1 MDIPW
6 ALPHIGDEELDEV
19 VDCVESTW
27 VTMGPRVEEFEVKL
41 ADYVGVD
48 HAIAVNSGTAA
59 LDVALKALEINAD
72 DEVVVPTMTYIATA
86 NAVKYQHATPAF
98 ADIDPETYNLDPS
111 AAESNITTNTTALL
125 PIDYGGQCADYDRL
139 REIADEND
147 LHLVGDA
154 AESLSAKQNEKM
166 AGSLAD
172 ISITS
177 FHAAKLMTSVEGGM
191 VFTDDKELAEKCR
204 VIRSQGEDSNA
215 KYHHPE
221 LGHNYRMSDLHAS
234 IGLAQFRRIDEITEK
249 RTEIAE
255 YYGEHLA
262 PLADDIV
269 LPSVKDKNEHAWFL
283 YSILTENRDQVQAYL
298 EENGVG
304 TRAPWPIPAHKQPVF
319 EGEHGDER
327 YPIAERFCDGVLSLP
342 MYHEMDREEMEYVVE
357 TVREAI
363 DLHVDEKYELKPP
376 QGEA

>member
-6 ALPHIGDEELDEV
+6 ALPHIGDEELEEV

-27 VTMGPRVEEFEVKL
+27 VTMGPRVEEFEEKL
-41 ADYVGVD
+41 SNYVGVD

-59 LDVALKALEINAD
+59 LDVALKALEID
-72 DEVVVPTMTYIATA
+72 SDEEVVVPTMTYIATA
-86 NAVKYQHATPAF
+86 NAVKYQYATPAF
-98 ADIDPETYNLDPS
+98 ADIDPQTYNLDPA
-111 AAESNITTNTTALL
+111 AAESKITTDTAALL

-139 REIADEND
+139 GEIADQNN

-154 AESLSAKQNEKM
+154 AESLSAKQNGKM

-191 VFTDDKELAEKCR
+191 VFTDRGDLAKKCR
-204 VIRSQGEDSNA
+204 VIRSQGEDPDA

-234 IGLAQFRRIDEITEK
+234 IGLAQFSRINEIIEK

-255 YYGEHLA
+255 YYNEHLA

-283 YSILTENRDQVQAYL
+283 YSILTENRDQVQEHL

-304 TRAPWPIPAHKQPVF
+304 TRAPWPVPAHEQPVF
-319 EGEHGDER
+319 EEEYGDES

-342 MYHEMDREEMEYVVE
+342 MYHQMDHEEMKYVVE
-357 TVREAI
+357 TVREAV
-363 DLHVDEKYELKPP
+363 DLYVEEKYDLE
-376 QGEA
+376 